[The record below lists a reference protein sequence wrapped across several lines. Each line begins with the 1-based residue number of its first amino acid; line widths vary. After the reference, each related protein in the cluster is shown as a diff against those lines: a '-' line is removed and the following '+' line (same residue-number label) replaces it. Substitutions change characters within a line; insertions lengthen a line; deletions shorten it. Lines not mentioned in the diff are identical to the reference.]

1 MIGLRNFIIGFM
13 FIILIVSTIMA
24 EPGFDA
30 KTYESGN
37 RIWDE
42 DGNVSDTYTWT
53 PQSFSG
59 FYYNPDT
66 DDGKETLTIIDI
78 DRSID
83 DGNIKYVSEPI
94 VKEFECNSFGN
105 YSVIGFMAER
115 YFTGYEEDS
124 IMNDCFNLLDKKIL
138 IRVLI
143 DDDEIR
149 MIKSGIPLVLEEG
162 YEFRV
167 TEYAASGDDVMVAL
181 FKDGES
187 IYETILSEGS
197 TFTYEKDMGSA
208 DEIPIIALHVDT
220 VFRGMETSTISIDG
234 IFQISDDYI
243 NVEKGDE
250 FGLMEIETV
259 DSDKITMVNSNDVSL
274 NKGKTFNLMGKINI
288 EVGNCDTLRFA
299 PTVDTSEPGTYELR
313 GTVTDDVKYTWTPLN
328 FEGLLYDM
336 DSGECTENLKLDGR
350 DGRTIRSGFLSY
362 TTSPINMSFEYSGW
376 DDYESIGF
384 MGEKYFTG
392 YNDNS
397 IEKKGVSL
405 MDKGRLGKILID
417 EGEKHTLYIGNSL
430 PLADGYSFRFDE
442 ISQDGDSI
450 MVALLRDGEE
460 IKSDIINDD
469 STYTHTKEV
478 DDEDIPVIAIHI
490 DKIIRSMDEN
500 YLFINGIFQISEN
513 FQRIKE
519 GDSYGKMEINSITEN
534 QIKITNN
541 ESINLSK
548 GDTISIMVDIKIK
561 VAESDT
567 VRFYP
572 FQEIKVAAD
581 GLPTQIPTQMPT
593 PEPTP
598 IPEFNII
605 ILPVMVIIGLMFL
618 LSGKK
623 V

>member
-1 MIGLRNFIIGFM
+1 MIGLRNFIIGFI

-66 DDGKETLTIIDI
+66 DEGKETLTIIDI

-288 EVGNCDTLRFA
+288 EVGNCDTLRFV
-299 PTVDTSEPGTYELR
+299 PIVDTSEPGTYELR

-336 DSGECTENLKLDGR
+336 DSGEYTETLKLDNR
-350 DGRTIRSGFLSY
+350 EGRTIKSGNLDY
-362 TTSPINMSFEYSGW
+362 TTSTINMSFEYSGW
-376 DDYESIGF
+376 NDYESIGF
-384 MGEKYFTG
+384 MGEEYFAG
-392 YNDNS
+392 YKDNS
-397 IEKKGVSL
+397 INSKSVSL

-417 EGEKHTLYIGNSL
+417 KDEKHTLYMGNSL

-442 ISQDGDSI
+442 ISQNGDSI

-460 IKSDIINDD
+460 IKSDIINDE
-469 STYTHTKEV
+469 STYTHTKEI
-478 DDEDIPVIAIHI
+478 DDEDVPIIAIHI
-490 DKIIRSMDEN
+490 DEIIRSMDKN

-513 FQRIKE
+513 FQKIKE

-534 QIKITNN
+534 QIKITND

-548 GDTISIMVDIKIK
+548 GDTIGIMGDIKIK
-561 VAESDT
+561 VADSDT

-572 FQEIKVAAD
+572 LQEIKVAVE
-581 GLPTQIPTQMPT
+581 GLPTQIPT

>member
-42 DGNVSDTYTWT
+42 DMSDTYTWT

-66 DDGKETLTIIDI
+66 DEGKETLTIKDI

-83 DGNIKYVSEPI
+83 NGNIEYVTEPI

-124 IMNDCFNLLDKKIL
+124 IMNNGFSLLDKKIL

-143 DDDEIR
+143 DDDESR

-208 DEIPIIALHVDT
+208 YDIPIIALHVDT
-220 VFRGMETSTISIDG
+220 VYRGMETSTISIDG

-243 NVEKGDE
+243 SVVEGDE

-259 DSDKITMVNSNDVSL
+259 DSDKITMVNSNYVSL
-274 NKGKTFNLMGKINI
+274 KKGKTFNLMGKINI
-288 EVGNCDTLRFA
+288 EVGNCDELRFA
-299 PTVDTSEPGTYELR
+299 LAVDTSEPGTYELR
-313 GTVTDDVKYTWTPLN
+313 GTVTQDEKYTWTPLN

-336 DSGECTENLKLDGR
+336 DSGECTETLKLDNR
-350 DGRTIRSGFLSY
+350 EGRTIKCGNLDY
-362 TTSPINMSFEYSGW
+362 ITSTINTSFEYSGW

-392 YNDNS
+392 YKAKS
-397 IEKKGVSL
+397 IVNKRVSL

-417 EGEKHTLYIGNSL
+417 EDEKHTLYVGNSL
-430 PLADGYSFRFDE
+430 PLADGYSFRIDE

-460 IKSDIINDD
+460 IKSDIINDE
-469 STYTHTKEV
+469 STYTYTKKI
-478 DDEDIPVIAIHI
+478 DDEDVPIIAIHI
-490 DKIIRSMDEN
+490 DKMFRGMETDSI
-500 YLFINGIFQISEN
+500 FVNGIFQISED
-513 FQRIKE
+513 FKKVEE
-519 GDSYGKMEINSITEN
+519 GDSYGKMEIDNVDKDEIKMSNDGSIT
-534 QIKITNN
+534 
-541 ESINLSK
+541 LGK
-548 GDTISIMVDIKIK
+548 GDTISIMGDIKIK
-561 VAESDT
+561 VADSDT

-572 FQEIKVAAD
+572 FQEIKVAVE

-593 PEPTP
+593 TEQIP

-605 ILPVMVIIGLMFL
+605 LLPVMVIIGLMFL